1 MKYFLLFYTEIQNLK
16 IRKRTREEDEYED
29 GVSSRVCNKQSL
41 RERESV
47 NSVGVVKLLSLFY
60 SEMRI

>member
-1 MKYFLLFYTEIQNLK
+1 VKYFLLFYTEIQNLK

>member
-1 MKYFLLFYTEIQNLK
+1 MNYFLLFYTEIQNLK
-16 IRKRTREEDEYED
+16 TRKRTREEDEYED

>member
-1 MKYFLLFYTEIQNLK
+1 MN
-16 IRKRTREEDEYED
+16 ED

-41 RERESV
+41 RETV
-47 NSVGVVKLLSLFY
+47 NSVGVMKLLSLFY

>member
-1 MKYFLLFYTEIQNLK
+1 VNYFLLFYTEIQNLK
-16 IRKRTREEDEYED
+16 TRKRTREEDEYED